1 MRNLVLILAL
11 ANLGVLAVF
20 SWVIERPPPSP
31 EYDGPGITL
40 LRELDPDAPIARS
53 VLAARQAAAPSSVS
67 AARLPVDDESG
78 NQASTPIDASSP
90 PDANPPGN
98 ADSVVGE
105 FAGVEQTVEQPLLAD
120 QDEVTGTEL
129 GRCISIG
136 PFQEAA
142 NADAAMDTL
151 VDAGFEPSRA
161 TREKEVW
168 DGYWVYIE
176 QIGDIATAR
185 SVQADLAD
193 NGIEDTQIVST
204 DSGNL
209 LSLGV
214 FSEIT
219 RAGSQAERV
228 NQVGYEATIADNLTT
243 TETLW
248 LDVTLTSEQ
257 SLALDMLQ
265 APGRIS
271 RLEFQSCFVDED
283 G

>member
-1 MRNLVLILAL
+1 
-11 ANLGVLAVF
+11 
-20 SWVIERPPPSP
+20 
-31 EYDGPGITL
+31 
-40 LRELDPDAPIARS
+40 
-53 VLAARQAAAPSSVS
+53 
-67 AARLPVDDESG
+67 
-78 NQASTPIDASSP
+78 
-90 PDANPPGN
+90 
-98 ADSVVGE
+98 
-105 FAGVEQTVEQPLLAD
+105 
-120 QDEVTGTEL
+120 
-129 GRCISIG
+129 
-136 PFQEAA
+136 
-142 NADAAMDTL
+142 MDTL